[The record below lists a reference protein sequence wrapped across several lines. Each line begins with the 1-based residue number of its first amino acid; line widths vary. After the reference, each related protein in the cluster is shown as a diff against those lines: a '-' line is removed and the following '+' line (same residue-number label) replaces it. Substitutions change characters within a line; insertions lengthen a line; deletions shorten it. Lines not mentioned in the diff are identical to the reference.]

1 MQKAN
6 KLIAIYINLES
17 SQERKDFM
25 ESQLS
30 NLQIPFLRFLAVNG
44 KKLPKNISQINP
56 EDFSK
61 CHGREVRP
69 GEIGCYLSHIGAL
82 NKFLESD
89 AKFALILEDDALI
102 SEEANNLISK
112 VIDEYQDGDWD
123 FLKLQSRRKTK
134 NIKIRKIDN
143 KYSFAICFTRS
154 TGATAYIVNRFGAKQ
169 MVDKLLPIET
179 PYDHAFDRPFFL
191 KIRVRAIYP
200 YPVEL
205 IQEHAEISTI
215 ETSKPLKK
223 KGFKKISALCWRAQS
238 ELSRVLWVASE
249 VVRELLKNNKLTK
262 S

>member
-1 MQKAN
+1 M
-6 KLIAIYINLES
+6 
-17 SQERKDFM
+17 
-25 ESQLS
+25 
-30 NLQIPFLRFLAVNG
+30 
-44 KKLPKNISQINP
+44 
-56 EDFSK
+56 
-61 CHGREVRP
+61 
-69 GEIGCYLSHIGAL
+69 
-82 NKFLESD
+82 
-89 AKFALILEDDALI
+89 I

-223 KGFKKISALCWRAQS
+223 KGFSLVESISEADMQLKLEAYCSDGTAGLGCHRVYGFITVSSLESNESVYLKKITDSSIFGNANKQAAVDSDIVKIPKCS
-238 ELSRVLWVASE
+238 DIVL
-249 VVRELLKNNKLTK
+249 
-262 S
+262 